1 MEFHMS
7 KISSH
12 LVINALQPD
21 TMLSDITSL
30 CNEAIL
36 YKYAAVSV
44 PPLFVVKAKD
54 IVQQSDI
61 KVATV
66 IGYPYGYNAIES
78 KLAETLLAIVDGVDE
93 VCMMASTT
101 AIKNNDW
108 QYIASEINTI
118 NPIVKRKGKSITVM
132 LETVLLSEEEI
143 IKACDIYGT
152 AGIDFLQVGTGI
164 IEVEQN
170 DNISLIRRHL
180 SDSVKIIAT
189 DNNPSYKLIKEYIS
203 DGAERVSIRDG
214 LKLMLEEAALN

>member
-1 MEFHMS
+1 MS

-21 TMLSDITSL
+21 TLLSDIVSL
-30 CNEAIL
+30 CNEATL
-36 YKYAAVSV
+36 YKYAVISV
-44 PPLFVVKAKD
+44 PPMFVVKAKEH
-54 IVQQSDI
+54 VQSGDI

-93 VCMMASTT
+93 ICMAACTT
-101 AIKNNDW
+101 AVKNNDW
-108 QYIASEINTI
+108 QYVANEINTI
-118 NPIVKRKGKSITVM
+118 NPIVKRKGKSLTVI

-143 IKACDIYGT
+143 VKACDIYGA
-152 AGIDFLQVGTGI
+152 AGIDFLQAGTGI

-180 SDSVKIIAT
+180 ADAVKIIAT
-189 DNNPSYKLIKEYIS
+189 DNNPSYKTIKEYIS
-203 DGAERVSIRDG
+203 HGADRVSIRDG
-214 LKLMLEEAALN
+214 LKLMLEESALN

>member
-1 MEFHMS
+1 M
-7 KISSH
+7 
-12 LVINALQPD
+12 QPD

-93 VCMMASTT
+93 ICMMASTT

-132 LETVLLSEEEI
+132 LETVLISEEEI

-203 DGAERVSIRDG
+203 EGADRVSIRDG

>member
-1 MEFHMS
+1 MS